1 MTGQSSQPT
10 KLPAAPAAG
19 RRQINELQHA
29 RTPAPSEK
37 AADLLHG
44 IKIAA
49 RALADTE
56 AFEQSRRDRKSV
68 PVTVTVV
75 CGSRRG
81 SRDMH
86 PSAANMTP
94 HPTENG
100 IRQNLEDRQAGQLPG
115 RPARSIWTIG
125 AEAAME
131 QCWWLLTALEPCPSL
146 LNDGTFYAARPGW
159 RARWKHC

>member
-1 MTGQSSQPT
+1 MGDWSVITADQATCSSCS
-10 KLPAAPAAG
+10 G

-56 AFEQSRRDRKSV
+56 AFEQSRRDRKRV
-68 PVTVTVV
+68 PVTVAVV
-75 CGSRRG
+75 WGSRRG

-131 QCWWLLTALEPCPSL
+131 QCVADST
-146 LNDGTFYAARPGW
+146 
-159 RARWKHC
+159 

>member
-1 MTGQSSQPT
+1 VTGQSSQPT
-10 KLPAAPAAG
+10 KLPAAPAAAG
-19 RRQINELQHA
+19 VRLTSYSTRA
-29 RTPAPSEK
+29 RSRLRK

-44 IKIAA
+44 IKIAT

-56 AFEQSRRDRKSV
+56 AFEQSRRDRKRV
-68 PVTVTVV
+68 PVTVAVV

-81 SRDMH
+81 SRNMH

-125 AEAAME
+125 GEAAME
-131 QCWWLLTALEPCPSL
+131 QCWWLLTALEPCASL
-146 LNDGTFYAARPGW
+146 LRRGFLHARLGW
-159 RARWKHC
+159 RAGWKQC

>member
-1 MTGQSSQPT
+1 MGDWSVITADQATCCSCS
-10 KLPAAPAAG
+10 G

-100 IRQNLEDRQAGQLPG
+100 IRQNSVG
-115 RPARSIWTIG
+115 RPTSRAAPRPSCPVHLDHWRRS
-125 AEAAME
+125 
-131 QCWWLLTALEPCPSL
+131 S
-146 LNDGTFYAARPGW
+146 NGTMLVVADST
-159 RARWKHC
+159 